1 MRACGETTEQVRRGG
16 LKGVTAVWRSI
27 QDTFALTD
35 QGMKDFMRGAGFCAL
50 ANLMLMLP
58 IVVLYFTAR
67 GFIRY
72 LDDPSV
78 GLPDMA
84 LFAVAIVAA
93 LVVMFVTQMWEYRAT
108 YTAVYQESARKRIAI
123 AERLRLLPLSFFGK
137 RDLADLT
144 SVIMKDC
151 SDQERLFS
159 HTMPQIFGMGAS
171 TLVFAAM
178 MFAFDWRLAA
188 SALWPIPVALTAL
201 LLTARI
207 QKSHTAKKNAASLSF
222 ADGLQEYLEC
232 HREIRSLNKVGVFQG
247 ELDCRIDRFEREKID
262 AELAM
267 GVAVCSAQGFLRLGI
282 ASVIVVGTMLLVT
295 GQVDF
300 LVFFVYLLAVT
311 RVYDPINVV
320 LQAVAELMDMSLSL
334 ERMRAIENEPVQTGS
349 TSFEPQGYDVVFE
362 DVGFAYADGE
372 DVLGSVSFKAREGQ
386 VTALVG
392 ASGSGKSTAVKLAS
406 RFWDVSS
413 GTVFVGGVDVSTVD
427 PETLLSA
434 FSEVFQDVVLFD
446 DTVRENIR
454 LGRKDATN
462 EEVLAAARAARC
474 DEFVERLPNGYDTMI
489 GENGSR
495 LSGGERQRISIAR
508 ALLKDA
514 PIVLLDEAT
523 ASLDVENETYVQA
536 ALSELLQGK
545 TVLVIAHRMR
555 TVDNADKIVVLEG
568 GCVVEQGS
576 PAELREKPDG
586 RYRRMLELQRES
598 EVWAL

>member
-1 MRACGETTEQVRRGG
+1 MA
-16 LKGVTAVWRSI
+16 AVWRRI
-27 QDTFALTD
+27 QDAFALTD

-58 IVVLYFTAR
+58 IVVLYFVASD
-67 GFIRY
+67 FVRY
-72 LDDPSV
+72 LGEPAV
-78 GLPDMA
+78 GLPGMA
-84 LFAVAIVAA
+84 PYVVGIVAA
-93 LVVMFVTQMWEYRAT
+93 LAVMFVTQMWEYRAT
-108 YTAVYQESARKRIAI
+108 YTVVYKESARKRIAI

-188 SALWPIPVALTAL
+188 SALWPIPVALVAL
-201 LLTARI
+201 LLTARV

-222 ADGLQEYLEC
+222 VDGLQEYLEC
-232 HREIRSLNKVGVFQG
+232 HREIRSLNKVGAFQSDLG
-247 ELDCRIDRFEREKID
+247 RRIDRFEREKIG

-282 ASVIVVGTMLLVT
+282 ASVIVVGTMLLVA
-295 GQVDF
+295 GRVDF

-311 RVYDPINVV
+311 RVYDPINVI
-320 LQAVAELMDMSLSL
+320 LQAIAELMDMSLSL
-334 ERMRAIENEPVQTGS
+334 GRMRAIENEPIQTGH
-349 TSFEPQGYDVVFE
+349 TSFEPQGYDVAFD

-372 DVLGSVSFKAREGQ
+372 DVLDGVSFTAREGQ

-392 ASGSGKSTAVKLAS
+392 ASGSGKSIAVKLAS

-413 GTVFVGGVDVSTVD
+413 GAVFVGGADVSTVD
-427 PETLLSA
+427 PETLLSS

-454 LGRKDATN
+454 LGKKNATD
-462 EEVLAAARAARC
+462 EEVLAAAKMARC
-474 DEFVERLPNGYDTMI
+474 DEFVERLPNGYDTLI
-489 GENGSR
+489 GENGGR

-508 ALLKDA
+508 ALLKNA

-523 ASLDVENETYVQA
+523 ASLDVENETQVQA

-568 GCVVEQGS
+568 GRVVEQGS
-576 PAELREKPDG
+576 PAELREKPEG

-598 EVWAL
+598 AAWVL

>member
-1 MRACGETTEQVRRGG
+1 
-16 LKGVTAVWRSI
+16 
-27 QDTFALTD
+27 
-35 QGMKDFMRGAGFCAL
+35 MKDFMRGAGFCAL

-58 IVVLYFTAR
+58 LVVLYFVASE
-67 GFIRY
+67 FVRY
-72 LDDPSV
+72 LGDPAV
-78 GLPDMA
+78 GLPGMA
-84 LFAVAIVAA
+84 LYAVGIVAA
-93 LVVMFVTQMWEYRAT
+93 LAVMFVTQMWEYRAT
-108 YTAVYQESARKRIAI
+108 YTVVYQESARKRIAI

-188 SALWPIPVALTAL
+188 SALWPIPVALVAL
-201 LLTARI
+201 LLTARV

-222 ADGLQEYLEC
+222 VDGLQEYLEC
-232 HREIRSLNKVGVFQG
+232 HREIRSLNKVGAFQSDLG
-247 ELDCRIDRFEREKID
+247 RRIDRFEREKID

-295 GQVDF
+295 GRVDF

-311 RVYDPINVV
+311 RVYDPINVI

-334 ERMRAIENEPVQTGS
+334 GRMRAIENEPIQTGH
-349 TSFEPQGYDVVFE
+349 TSFEPQGYDVVFD

-372 DVLGSVSFKAREGQ
+372 DVLDGVSFTAREGQ

-413 GTVFVGGVDVSTVD
+413 GAVFVGGVDVSTVD
-427 PETLLSA
+427 PETLLSS

-454 LGRKDATN
+454 LGKKNATD
-462 EEVLAAARAARC
+462 EEVLAAAKVARC
-474 DEFVERLPNGYDTMI
+474 DEFVERLPNGYDTLI
-489 GENGSR
+489 GENGGR

-508 ALLKDA
+508 ALLKNA

-523 ASLDVENETYVQA
+523 ASLDVENETQVQA

-568 GCVVEQGS
+568 GRVVEQGS
-576 PAELREKPDG
+576 PAELREKPEG

-598 EVWAL
+598 AAWAL

>member
-1 MRACGETTEQVRRGG
+1 M
-16 LKGVTAVWRSI
+16 TAVWRRI
-27 QDTFALTD
+27 QDAFALTD

-58 IVVLYFTAR
+58 IVVLYFAASD
-67 GFIRY
+67 FIRY
-72 LDDPSV
+72 LDDPAV

-84 LFAVAIVAA
+84 LYAVGIVVA
-93 LVVMFVTQMWEYRAT
+93 LVVMFVTQMWEYCAT
-108 YTAVYQESARKRIAI
+108 YTVVYQESARKRIAI

-188 SALWPIPVALTAL
+188 SALWPIPVALAAL
-201 LLTARI
+201 LLTTRI

-413 GTVFVGGVDVSTVD
+413 GAIFVGGVDVSTAD

-454 LGRKDATN
+454 LGKKDATN

-523 ASLDVENETYVQA
+523 ASLDVENETHVQA

-576 PAELREKPDG
+576 PAELRGKPDG

-598 EVWAL
+598 EAWVL

>member
-1 MRACGETTEQVRRGG
+1 MTTVRRR
-16 LKGVTAVWRSI
+16 L
-27 QDTFALTD
+27 QDIFALTD

-58 IVVLYFTAR
+58 IVVLYFVASD
-67 GFIRY
+67 FVRY
-72 LDDPSV
+72 LGDPAV
-78 GLPDMA
+78 GLPGMA
-84 LFAVAIVAA
+84 LYAVGIVAA
-93 LVVMFVTQMWEYRAT
+93 LAVMFVTQMWEYRAT
-108 YTAVYQESARKRIAI
+108 YTVVYKESARKRIAI

-171 TLVFAAM
+171 TLVFAVM

-188 SALWPIPVALTAL
+188 SALWPIPVALVAL
-201 LLTARI
+201 LLTARV

-222 ADGLQEYLEC
+222 VDGLQEYLEC
-232 HREIRSLNKVGVFQG
+232 HREIRSLNKAGAFQSDLG
-247 ELDCRIDRFEREKID
+247 RRIDRFEREKIG

-282 ASVIVVGTMLLVT
+282 ASVIVVGTMLLVA
-295 GQVDF
+295 GRVDF

-311 RVYDPINVV
+311 RVYDPINVI
-320 LQAVAELMDMSLSL
+320 LQAIAELMDLSLSL
-334 ERMRAIENEPVQTGS
+334 GRMRAIENEPIQTGH
-349 TSFEPQGYDVVFE
+349 TSFEPQGYDVAFD

-372 DVLGSVSFKAREGQ
+372 DVLDGVSFTAREGQ

-413 GTVFVGGVDVSTVD
+413 GAVFVGGVDVSTVD
-427 PETLLSA
+427 PETLLSS

-454 LGRKDATN
+454 LGKKNATD
-462 EEVLAAARAARC
+462 EEVLAAAKAARC
-474 DEFVERLPNGYDTMI
+474 DEFVERLPNGYDTLI
-489 GENGSR
+489 GENGGR

-508 ALLKDA
+508 ALLKNA

-523 ASLDVENETYVQA
+523 ASLDVENETQVQA

-568 GCVVEQGS
+568 GRVVEQGS
-576 PAELREKPDG
+576 PAELREKPEG

-598 EVWAL
+598 AAWAL

>member
-1 MRACGETTEQVRRGG
+1 MA
-16 LKGVTAVWRSI
+16 AVWRRI
-27 QDTFALTD
+27 QDAFALTD

-58 IVVLYFTAR
+58 IVVLYFVASD
-67 GFIRY
+67 FVRY
-72 LDDPSV
+72 LSEPAV
-78 GLPDMA
+78 GLPGM
-84 LFAVAIVAA
+84 VPYVVGIVAA

-108 YTAVYQESARKRIAI
+108 YTVVYKESARKRIAI

-188 SALWPIPVALTAL
+188 SALWPIPVALVAL
-201 LLTARI
+201 LLTARV

-222 ADGLQEYLEC
+222 VDGLQEYLEC
-232 HREIRSLNKVGVFQG
+232 HREIRSLNKVGAFQSDLG
-247 ELDCRIDRFEREKID
+247 RRIDRFEREKIG

-282 ASVIVVGTMLLVT
+282 ASVIVVGTMLLVA
-295 GQVDF
+295 GRVDF

-311 RVYDPINVV
+311 RVYDPINVI
-320 LQAVAELMDMSLSL
+320 LQAIAELMDMSLSL
-334 ERMRAIENEPVQTGS
+334 GRMRAIENEPIQTGH
-349 TSFEPQGYDVVFE
+349 TSFEPQGYDVAFD

-372 DVLGSVSFKAREGQ
+372 DVLDGVSFTAREGQ

-413 GTVFVGGVDVSTVD
+413 GAVFVGGVDVSTVD
-427 PETLLSA
+427 PETLLSS

-446 DTVRENIR
+446 DTVRGNIR
-454 LGRKDATN
+454 LGKKNATD
-462 EEVLAAARAARC
+462 EEVLAAAKAARC
-474 DEFVERLPNGYDTMI
+474 DEFVERLPNGYDTLI
-489 GENGSR
+489 GENGGR

-508 ALLKDA
+508 ALLKNA

-523 ASLDVENETYVQA
+523 ASLDVENETQVQA

-568 GCVVEQGS
+568 GRVVEQGS
-576 PAELREKPDG
+576 PAELREKPEG

-598 EVWAL
+598 AAWAL

>member
-1 MRACGETTEQVRRGG
+1 M
-16 LKGVTAVWRSI
+16 TAVWRRI
-27 QDTFALTD
+27 QDAFALTD
-35 QGMKDFMRGAGFCAL
+35 QGMKDFIRGAGFCAL

-58 IVVLYFTAR
+58 IVVLYFVASD
-67 GFIRY
+67 FVRY
-72 LDDPSV
+72 LDNPSV
-78 GLPDMA
+78 GLPGMA
-84 LFAVAIVAA
+84 LYAAGIVAA
-93 LVVMFVTQMWEYRAT
+93 LAVMFVTQMWEYRGT
-108 YTAVYQESARKRIAI
+108 YTVVYQERARKRISI
-123 AERLRLLPLSFFGK
+123 AERVRLLPLSFFGK

-171 TLVFAAM
+171 TLVFAVM

-188 SALWPIPVALTAL
+188 SALWPIPVALVAL
-201 LLTARI
+201 LLTAHI

-222 ADGLQEYLEC
+222 ADALQEYLEC
-232 HREIRSLNKVGVFQG
+232 HREIRSLNKVGAFQD
-247 ELDCRIDRFEREKID
+247 ELDCRIDRFEREKIG

-282 ASVIVVGTMLLVT
+282 ASVIVVGTVLLVA

-311 RVYDPINVV
+311 RVYDPINVI
-320 LQAVAELMDMSLSL
+320 LQAIAELMDMSLSL
-334 ERMRAIENEPVQTGS
+334 ERMRAIENEPIQTGS

-413 GTVFVGGVDVSTVD
+413 GAIFVGGVDVSTAD

-454 LGRKDATN
+454 LGKKDATN

-598 EVWAL
+598 EAWVL

>member
-1 MRACGETTEQVRRGG
+1 
-16 LKGVTAVWRSI
+16 
-27 QDTFALTD
+27 
-35 QGMKDFMRGAGFCAL
+35 MKDFMRGAGFCAL

-58 IVVLYFTAR
+58 IVVLYFVASD
-67 GFIRY
+67 FVRY
-72 LDDPSV
+72 LGEPAV
-78 GLPDMA
+78 GLPGMA
-84 LFAVAIVAA
+84 PYVVGIVAA
-93 LVVMFVTQMWEYRAT
+93 LAVMFVTQMWEYRAT
-108 YTAVYQESARKRIAI
+108 YTVVYKESARKRIAI

-159 HTMPQIFGMGAS
+159 HTMPQLFGMGAS
-171 TLVFAAM
+171 TLVFAVM

-188 SALWPIPVALTAL
+188 SALWPIPVALAAL
-201 LLTARI
+201 LLTARV

-222 ADGLQEYLEC
+222 VDGLQEYLEC
-232 HREIRSLNKVGVFQG
+232 HREIRSLNKVSAFQG
-247 ELDCRIDRFEREKID
+247 ELDHCIDRFEREKIG

-282 ASVIVVGTMLLVT
+282 ASVIVVGTMLLVA
-295 GQVDF
+295 GRVDF

-311 RVYDPINVV
+311 RVYDPINVI
-320 LQAVAELMDMSLSL
+320 LQAIAELMDMSLSL
-334 ERMRAIENEPVQTGS
+334 GRMRAIENEPIQTGH
-349 TSFEPQGYDVVFE
+349 TSFEPQGYDVAFD

-372 DVLGSVSFKAREGQ
+372 DVLDGVSFKAREGQ

-413 GTVFVGGVDVSTVD
+413 GAVFVGGVDVSTVD
-427 PETLLSA
+427 PETLLSS

-454 LGRKDATN
+454 LGKKNATD
-462 EEVLAAARAARC
+462 EEVLAAAKAARC
-474 DEFVERLPNGYDTMI
+474 DEFVERLPNGYDTLI
-489 GENGSR
+489 GENGGR

-508 ALLKDA
+508 ALLKNA

-523 ASLDVENETYVQA
+523 ASLDVENETQVQA

-568 GCVVEQGS
+568 GRVVEQGS
-576 PAELREKPDG
+576 PAELREKPEG

-598 EVWAL
+598 AAWAL

>member
-1 MRACGETTEQVRRGG
+1 MA
-16 LKGVTAVWRSI
+16 AVWRRI
-27 QDTFALTD
+27 QDAFALTD

-58 IVVLYFTAR
+58 IVVLYFVASD
-67 GFIRY
+67 FVRY
-72 LDDPSV
+72 LGEPAI
-78 GLPDMA
+78 GLPGMA
-84 LFAVAIVAA
+84 PYVVGIVAA
-93 LVVMFVTQMWEYRAT
+93 LAVMFVTQMREYRAT
-108 YTAVYQESARKRIAI
+108 YTVVYKESARKRIAI

-188 SALWPIPVALTAL
+188 SALWPIPVALVAL
-201 LLTARI
+201 LLTARV

-222 ADGLQEYLEC
+222 VDGLQEYLEC
-232 HREIRSLNKVGVFQG
+232 HREIRSLNKVGAFQSDLG
-247 ELDCRIDRFEREKID
+247 RRIDRFEREKIG

-282 ASVIVVGTMLLVT
+282 ASVIVVGTMLLVA
-295 GQVDF
+295 GRVDF

-311 RVYDPINVV
+311 RVYDPINVI
-320 LQAVAELMDMSLSL
+320 LQAIAELMDMSLSL
-334 ERMRAIENEPVQTGS
+334 GRMRAIENEPIQTGS
-349 TSFEPQGYDVVFE
+349 TSFEPQGYDVAFD

-372 DVLGSVSFKAREGQ
+372 DVLDGVSFTAWEGQ

-413 GTVFVGGVDVSTVD
+413 GAVFVGGVDVSTVD

-446 DTVRENIR
+446 GTVRENIR
-454 LGRKDATN
+454 LGKKDATN

-523 ASLDVENETYVQA
+523 ASLDVENETHVQA

-568 GCVVEQGS
+568 GRVVEQGS
-576 PAELREKPDG
+576 PAELREKPEG

-598 EVWAL
+598 AAWAL

>member
-1 MRACGETTEQVRRGG
+1 MA
-16 LKGVTAVWRSI
+16 AVWRRI
-27 QDTFALTD
+27 QDAFALTD

-58 IVVLYFTAR
+58 IVVLYFVASD
-67 GFIRY
+67 FVRY
-72 LDDPSV
+72 LGEPAV
-78 GLPDMA
+78 GLPGMA
-84 LFAVAIVAA
+84 PYVVGIVAA
-93 LVVMFVTQMWEYRAT
+93 LAVMFVTQMWEYRAT
-108 YTAVYQESARKRIAI
+108 YTVVYKESARKRIAI

-188 SALWPIPVALTAL
+188 SALWPIPVALVAL
-201 LLTARI
+201 LLTARV

-222 ADGLQEYLEC
+222 VDGLQEYLEC
-232 HREIRSLNKVGVFQG
+232 HREIRSLNKVGAFQSDLG
-247 ELDCRIDRFEREKID
+247 RRIDRFEREKIG

-295 GQVDF
+295 GRVDF

-311 RVYDPINVV
+311 RVYDPINVI

-334 ERMRAIENEPVQTGS
+334 KRMRAIENEPIQTGS
-349 TSFEPQGYDVVFE
+349 TSFEPQGYDVAFD

-372 DVLGSVSFKAREGQ
+372 DVLDGVSFTAREGQ

-413 GTVFVGGVDVSTVD
+413 GAVFVGGVDVSTVD
-427 PETLLSA
+427 PETLLSS

-454 LGRKDATN
+454 LGKKNATD

-508 ALLKDA
+508 ALLKNA

-523 ASLDVENETYVQA
+523 ASLDVENETQVQA

-568 GCVVEQGS
+568 GRVVEQGS
-576 PAELREKPDG
+576 PAELREKPEG

-598 EVWAL
+598 AAWAL

>member
-1 MRACGETTEQVRRGG
+1 
-16 LKGVTAVWRSI
+16 
-27 QDTFALTD
+27 
-35 QGMKDFMRGAGFCAL
+35 MKDFMRGAGFCAL

-58 IVVLYFTAR
+58 IVVLYFVASD
-67 GFIRY
+67 FVRY
-72 LDDPSV
+72 LGDPAV
-78 GLPDMA
+78 GLPGMA
-84 LFAVAIVAA
+84 LYAVGIVAA
-93 LVVMFVTQMWEYRAT
+93 LAVMFVTQMWEYRAT
-108 YTAVYQESARKRIAI
+108 YTVVYQESARKRIAI

-159 HTMPQIFGMGAS
+159 HTMPQLFGMGAS
-171 TLVFAAM
+171 TLVFAVM

-188 SALWPIPVALTAL
+188 SALWPIPVALVAL
-201 LLTARI
+201 LLTARV

-222 ADGLQEYLEC
+222 VDGLQEYLEC
-232 HREIRSLNKVGVFQG
+232 HREIRSLNKVSAFQG
-247 ELDCRIDRFEREKID
+247 ELDHCIDRFEREKIG

-282 ASVIVVGTMLLVT
+282 ASVIVVGTMLLVA
-295 GQVDF
+295 GRVDF

-311 RVYDPINVV
+311 RVYDPINVI
-320 LQAVAELMDMSLSL
+320 LQAIAELMDMSLSL
-334 ERMRAIENEPVQTGS
+334 GRMRAIENEPIQTGS
-349 TSFEPQGYDVVFE
+349 TSFEPQGYDVAFD

-372 DVLGSVSFKAREGQ
+372 DVLDGVSFKAREGQ

-392 ASGSGKSTAVKLAS
+392 ASGSGKSTAVKLVS

-413 GTVFVGGVDVSTVD
+413 GAVFVGGVDVSTVD
-427 PETLLSA
+427 PETLLSS

-454 LGRKDATN
+454 LGKKNATD
-462 EEVLAAARAARC
+462 EEVLAAAKAARC
-474 DEFVERLPNGYDTMI
+474 DEFVERLPNGYDTLI
-489 GENGSR
+489 GENGGR

-508 ALLKDA
+508 ALLKNA

-523 ASLDVENETYVQA
+523 ASLDVENETQVQA

-568 GCVVEQGS
+568 GRVVEQGS
-576 PAELREKPDG
+576 PAELREKPEG

-598 EVWAL
+598 AAWAL

>member
-1 MRACGETTEQVRRGG
+1 
-16 LKGVTAVWRSI
+16 
-27 QDTFALTD
+27 
-35 QGMKDFMRGAGFCAL
+35 MKDFMRGAGFCAL

-58 IVVLYFTAR
+58 IVVLYFVASD
-67 GFIRY
+67 FVRY
-72 LDDPSV
+72 LGDPAVCLPSMAPYVV
-78 GLPDMA
+78 G
-84 LFAVAIVAA
+84 IVAA
-93 LVVMFVTQMWEYRAT
+93 LAVMFVTQMWEYRAT
-108 YTAVYQESARKRIAI
+108 YTVVYKESARKRIAI

-188 SALWPIPVALTAL
+188 SALWPIPVALVAL
-201 LLTARI
+201 LLTVRV

-222 ADGLQEYLEC
+222 VDGLQEYLEC
-232 HREIRSLNKVGVFQG
+232 HREIRSLNKVGAFQSDLG
-247 ELDCRIDRFEREKID
+247 RRIDRFEREKIG

-282 ASVIVVGTMLLVT
+282 ASVIVVGTMLLVA
-295 GQVDF
+295 GRVDF

-311 RVYDPINVV
+311 RVYDPINVI
-320 LQAVAELMDMSLSL
+320 LQAIAELMDMSLSL
-334 ERMRAIENEPVQTGS
+334 GRMRAIENEPIQTGS
-349 TSFEPQGYDVVFE
+349 TSFEPQGYDVAFD

-372 DVLGSVSFKAREGQ
+372 DVLDGVSFTAWEGQ

-413 GTVFVGGVDVSTVD
+413 GAVFVGGVDVSTVD
-427 PETLLSA
+427 PETLLSS

-454 LGRKDATN
+454 LGKKNATD

-523 ASLDVENETYVQA
+523 ASLDVENETQVQA

-568 GCVVEQGS
+568 GRVVEQGS
-576 PAELREKPDG
+576 PAELREKPEG

-598 EVWAL
+598 AAWAL

>member
-1 MRACGETTEQVRRGG
+1 MA
-16 LKGVTAVWRSI
+16 AVWRRI
-27 QDTFALTD
+27 QDAFALTD

-58 IVVLYFTAR
+58 IVVLYFVASD
-67 GFIRY
+67 FVRY
-72 LDDPSV
+72 LGEPAV
-78 GLPDMA
+78 GLPGMA
-84 LFAVAIVAA
+84 PYVVGIVAA
-93 LVVMFVTQMWEYRAT
+93 LAVMFVTQMWEYRAT
-108 YTAVYQESARKRIAI
+108 YTVVYKESARKRIAI

-188 SALWPIPVALTAL
+188 SALWPIPVALVAL
-201 LLTARI
+201 LLTARV

-222 ADGLQEYLEC
+222 VDGLQEYLEC
-232 HREIRSLNKVGVFQG
+232 HREIRSLNKVGAFQSDLG
-247 ELDCRIDRFEREKID
+247 RRIDRFEREKIG

-282 ASVIVVGTMLLVT
+282 ASVIVVGTMLLVA
-295 GQVDF
+295 GRVDF

-311 RVYDPINVV
+311 RVYDPINVI
-320 LQAVAELMDMSLSL
+320 LQAIAELMDMSLSL
-334 ERMRAIENEPVQTGS
+334 GRMRAIENEPIQTGS
-349 TSFEPQGYDVVFE
+349 TSFEPQGYDVAFD

-372 DVLGSVSFKAREGQ
+372 DVLDGVSFTAREGQ

-413 GTVFVGGVDVSTVD
+413 GAVFVGGVDVSTVD
-427 PETLLSA
+427 PETLLSL

-454 LGRKDATN
+454 LGKKSATD
-462 EEVLAAARAARC
+462 EEVLAAAKVARC
-474 DEFVERLPNGYDTMI
+474 DEFVERLPNGYDTLI
-489 GENGSR
+489 GENGGR

-508 ALLKDA
+508 ALLKNA

-523 ASLDVENETYVQA
+523 ASLDVENETQVQA

-568 GCVVEQGS
+568 GRVVEQGS
-576 PAELREKPDG
+576 PAELREKPEG

-598 EVWAL
+598 AAWAL

>member
-1 MRACGETTEQVRRGG
+1 
-16 LKGVTAVWRSI
+16 
-27 QDTFALTD
+27 
-35 QGMKDFMRGAGFCAL
+35 MKDFMRGAGFCAL

-58 IVVLYFTAR
+58 IVVLYFVASD
-67 GFIRY
+67 FVRY
-72 LDDPSV
+72 LGEPAV
-78 GLPDMA
+78 GLPGMA
-84 LFAVAIVAA
+84 LYAVGIVAA
-93 LVVMFVTQMWEYRAT
+93 LAVMFVTQMWEYRAT
-108 YTAVYQESARKRIAI
+108 YTVVYQESARKRIAI

-188 SALWPIPVALTAL
+188 SALWPIPVALVAL
-201 LLTARI
+201 LLTARV

-222 ADGLQEYLEC
+222 VDGLQEYLEC
-232 HREIRSLNKVGVFQG
+232 HREIRSLNKVGAFQSDLG
-247 ELDCRIDRFEREKID
+247 RRIDRFEREKIG

-282 ASVIVVGTMLLVT
+282 ASVIVVGTMLLVA
-295 GQVDF
+295 GRVDF

-311 RVYDPINVV
+311 RVYDPINVI
-320 LQAVAELMDMSLSL
+320 LQAIAELMDMSLSL
-334 ERMRAIENEPVQTGS
+334 GRMRAIENEPIQTGH
-349 TSFEPQGYDVVFE
+349 TSFEPQGYDVAFD

-372 DVLGSVSFKAREGQ
+372 DVLDGVSFTAREGQ

-413 GTVFVGGVDVSTVD
+413 GAVFVGGVDVSTVD
-427 PETLLSA
+427 PETLLSS

-454 LGRKDATN
+454 LGKKNATD

-508 ALLKDA
+508 ALLKNA

-523 ASLDVENETYVQA
+523 ASLDVENETQVQA

-568 GCVVEQGS
+568 GRVVEQGS

-598 EVWAL
+598 DAWAL

>member
-1 MRACGETTEQVRRGG
+1 
-16 LKGVTAVWRSI
+16 
-27 QDTFALTD
+27 
-35 QGMKDFMRGAGFCAL
+35 MKDFMRGAGFCAL

-58 IVVLYFTAR
+58 IVVLYFVASD
-67 GFIRY
+67 FVRY
-72 LDDPSV
+72 LGEPAV
-78 GLPDMA
+78 GLPGMA
-84 LFAVAIVAA
+84 PYVVGIVAA
-93 LVVMFVTQMWEYRAT
+93 LAVMFVTQMWEYRAT
-108 YTAVYQESARKRIAI
+108 YTVVYKESARKRIAI

-188 SALWPIPVALTAL
+188 SALWPIPVALAAL
-201 LLTARI
+201 LLTARV

-222 ADGLQEYLEC
+222 VDGLQEYLEC
-232 HREIRSLNKVGVFQG
+232 HREIRSLNKVGAFQSDLG
-247 ELDCRIDRFEREKID
+247 RRIDRFEREKIG

-282 ASVIVVGTMLLVT
+282 ASVIVVGTMLLVA
-295 GQVDF
+295 GRVDF

-311 RVYDPINVV
+311 RVYDPINVI
-320 LQAVAELMDMSLSL
+320 LQAIAELMDMSLSL
-334 ERMRAIENEPVQTGS
+334 GRMRAIENEPIQTGH
-349 TSFEPQGYDVVFE
+349 TSFEPQGYDVAFD

-372 DVLGSVSFKAREGQ
+372 DVLDGVSFTAREGQ

-413 GTVFVGGVDVSTVD
+413 GAVFVGGVDVSTVD
-427 PETLLSA
+427 PETLLSS

-454 LGRKDATN
+454 LGKKNATD
-462 EEVLAAARAARC
+462 EEVLAAAKAARC
-474 DEFVERLPNGYDTMI
+474 DEFVERLPNGYDTLI
-489 GENGSR
+489 GENGGR

-508 ALLKDA
+508 ALLKNA

-523 ASLDVENETYVQA
+523 ASLDVENETQVQA

-568 GCVVEQGS
+568 GRVVEQGS
-576 PAELREKPDG
+576 PAELREKPEG

-598 EVWAL
+598 AAWAL

>member
-1 MRACGETTEQVRRGG
+1 MRRR
-16 LKGVTAVWRSI
+16 L
-27 QDTFALTD
+27 QDIFALTD

-58 IVVLYFTAR
+58 IVVLYFVASD
-67 GFIRY
+67 FVRY
-72 LDDPSV
+72 LGEPAI
-78 GLPDMA
+78 GLPGMA
-84 LFAVAIVAA
+84 PYVVGIVAA
-93 LVVMFVTQMWEYRAT
+93 LAVMFVTQMWEYRAT
-108 YTAVYQESARKRIAI
+108 YTVVYKESARKRIAI

-188 SALWPIPVALTAL
+188 SALWPIPVALAAL
-201 LLTARI
+201 LLTARV

-222 ADGLQEYLEC
+222 VDGLQEYLEC
-232 HREIRSLNKVGVFQG
+232 HREIRSLNKVGAFQSDLG
-247 ELDCRIDRFEREKID
+247 RCIDRFEREKIG

-295 GQVDF
+295 GRVDF

-311 RVYDPINVV
+311 RVYDPINVI

-334 ERMRAIENEPVQTGS
+334 GRMRAIENEPIQTGS
-349 TSFEPQGYDVVFE
+349 TSFEPQGYDVAFD

-372 DVLGSVSFKAREGQ
+372 DVLDGVSFTAREGQ

-413 GTVFVGGVDVSTVD
+413 GAVFVGGVDVSTVD
-427 PETLLSA
+427 PETLLSS

-454 LGRKDATN
+454 LGKKNATD
-462 EEVLAAARAARC
+462 EEVLAAAKVARC
-474 DEFVERLPNGYDTMI
+474 DEFVERLPNGYDTLI
-489 GENGSR
+489 GENGGR

-508 ALLKDA
+508 ALLKNA

-523 ASLDVENETYVQA
+523 ASLDVENETQVQA

-568 GCVVEQGS
+568 GRVVEQGS
-576 PAELREKPDG
+576 PAELREKPEG
-586 RYRRMLELQRES
+586 RYSRMLELQRES
-598 EVWAL
+598 AAWAL

>member
-1 MRACGETTEQVRRGG
+1 MV
-16 LKGVTAVWRSI
+16 AVWRRI
-27 QDTFALTD
+27 QDAFALTD

-58 IVVLYFTAR
+58 IVVLYFVASD
-67 GFIRY
+67 FIGC
-72 LDDPSV
+72 LGDPAACLPSMAPYVV
-78 GLPDMA
+78 G
-84 LFAVAIVAA
+84 IVAA
-93 LVVMFVTQMWEYRAT
+93 LAVMFVTQMWEYRAT
-108 YTAVYQESARKRIAI
+108 YTVVYEESARKRIAI

-188 SALWPIPVALTAL
+188 SALWPIPVALAAL
-201 LLTARI
+201 LLTARV

-222 ADGLQEYLEC
+222 VDGLQEYLEC
-232 HREIRSLNKVGVFQG
+232 HREIRSLNKVGAFQSDLG
-247 ELDCRIDRFEREKID
+247 RRIDRFEREKIG

-295 GQVDF
+295 GRVGF

-311 RVYDPINVV
+311 RVYDPINVI
-320 LQAVAELMDMSLSL
+320 LQAIAELMDMSLSL
-334 ERMRAIENEPVQTGS
+334 KRMRAIENEPIQTGS
-349 TSFEPQGYDVVFE
+349 TSFEPQGYDVAFD

-372 DVLGSVSFKAREGQ
+372 DVLDGVSFTAREGQ

-413 GTVFVGGVDVSTVD
+413 GAVFVGGVDVSTVD
-427 PETLLSA
+427 PETLLSS

-454 LGRKDATN
+454 LGKKNATD
-462 EEVLAAARAARC
+462 EEVLAAAKAARC
-474 DEFVERLPNGYDTMI
+474 DEFVERLPSGYDTLI
-489 GENGSR
+489 GENGGR

-508 ALLKDA
+508 ALLKNA

-523 ASLDVENETYVQA
+523 ASLDVENETQVQA

-568 GCVVEQGS
+568 GRVVEQGS
-576 PAELREKPDG
+576 PAELREKPEG

-598 EVWAL
+598 AAWAL

>member
-1 MRACGETTEQVRRGG
+1 M
-16 LKGVTAVWRSI
+16 
-27 QDTFALTD
+27 
-35 QGMKDFMRGAGFCAL
+35 
-50 ANLMLMLP
+50 
-58 IVVLYFTAR
+58 
-67 GFIRY
+67 
-72 LDDPSV
+72 
-78 GLPDMA
+78 
-84 LFAVAIVAA
+84 
-93 LVVMFVTQMWEYRAT
+93 
-108 YTAVYQESARKRIAI
+108 
-123 AERLRLLPLSFFGK
+123 
-137 RDLADLT
+137 
-144 SVIMKDC
+144 
-151 SDQERLFS
+151 
-159 HTMPQIFGMGAS
+159 
-171 TLVFAAM
+171 
-178 MFAFDWRLAA
+178 
-188 SALWPIPVALTAL
+188 
-201 LLTARI
+201 
-207 QKSHTAKKNAASLSF
+207 
-222 ADGLQEYLEC
+222 
-232 HREIRSLNKVGVFQG
+232 
-247 ELDCRIDRFEREKID
+247 
-262 AELAM
+262 
-267 GVAVCSAQGFLRLGI
+267 AVCSAQGFLRLGI

-349 TSFEPQGYDVVFE
+349 TSFEPQGHDVVFE

-372 DVLGSVSFKAREGQ
+372 DVLSSVSFKAREGQ

-413 GTVFVGGVDVSTVD
+413 GAIFVGGVDVSSVD

-454 LGRKDATN
+454 LGKKDATN

-523 ASLDVENETYVQA
+523 ASLDVENETHVQA

-555 TVDNADKIVVLEG
+555 TVDNADKIVVLDG

-598 EVWAL
+598 EAWVL

>member
-1 MRACGETTEQVRRGG
+1 M
-16 LKGVTAVWRSI
+16 
-27 QDTFALTD
+27 
-35 QGMKDFMRGAGFCAL
+35 
-50 ANLMLMLP
+50 
-58 IVVLYFTAR
+58 
-67 GFIRY
+67 
-72 LDDPSV
+72 
-78 GLPDMA
+78 
-84 LFAVAIVAA
+84 
-93 LVVMFVTQMWEYRAT
+93 
-108 YTAVYQESARKRIAI
+108 SA
-123 AERLRLLPLSFFGK
+123 
-137 RDLADLT
+137 
-144 SVIMKDC
+144 
-151 SDQERLFS
+151 
-159 HTMPQIFGMGAS
+159 
-171 TLVFAAM
+171 
-178 MFAFDWRLAA
+178 
-188 SALWPIPVALTAL
+188 
-201 LLTARI
+201 
-207 QKSHTAKKNAASLSF
+207 
-222 ADGLQEYLEC
+222 
-232 HREIRSLNKVGVFQG
+232 FQG
-247 ELDCRIDRFEREKID
+247 ELDRCIDCFEREKID

-282 ASVIVVGTMLLVT
+282 ASVIVVGTMLLVA
-295 GQVDF
+295 GQIDF

-311 RVYDPINVV
+311 RVYDPINVI
-320 LQAVAELMDMSLSL
+320 LQAIAELMDMSLSL
-334 ERMRAIENEPVQTGS
+334 ERMCAIENEPIQTGR
-349 TSFEPQGYDVVFE
+349 TSFEPQGYDVVFD
-362 DVGFAYADGE
+362 DVGFSYADGE
-372 DVLGSVSFKAREGQ
+372 DVLDSVSFKAREGQ

-413 GTVFVGGVDVSTVD
+413 GAVFVGGVDVSTVD
-427 PETLLSA
+427 PETLLSS

-454 LGRKDATN
+454 LGKKDATD
-462 EEVLAAARAARC
+462 EEVLAAAKAARC

-598 EVWAL
+598 EAWVL

>member
-1 MRACGETTEQVRRGG
+1 
-16 LKGVTAVWRSI
+16 
-27 QDTFALTD
+27 
-35 QGMKDFMRGAGFCAL
+35 MKDFMRGAGFCAL

-58 IVVLYFTAR
+58 IVVLYFVASD
-67 GFIRY
+67 FVRY
-72 LDDPSV
+72 LGEPAV
-78 GLPDMA
+78 GLPGMA
-84 LFAVAIVAA
+84 PYAAGIVAA
-93 LVVMFVTQMWEYRAT
+93 LAVMFVTQMWEYRAT
-108 YTAVYQESARKRIAI
+108 YTVVYQESARKRIAI

-188 SALWPIPVALTAL
+188 SALWPIPVALVAL
-201 LLTARI
+201 LLTARV

-222 ADGLQEYLEC
+222 VDGLQEYLEC
-232 HREIRSLNKVGVFQG
+232 HREIRSLNKVSAFQG
-247 ELDCRIDRFEREKID
+247 ELDHCIDRFERGKIG

-282 ASVIVVGTMLLVT
+282 ASVIVVGTMLLVA
-295 GQVDF
+295 GRVDF
-300 LVFFVYLLAVT
+300 LVFFVYLLTVT
-311 RVYDPINVV
+311 RVYDPINVI

-334 ERMRAIENEPVQTGS
+334 KRMRAIENEPIQTGS
-349 TSFEPQGYDVVFE
+349 TSFEPQGYDVAFD

-372 DVLGSVSFKAREGQ
+372 DVLDGVSFTAREGQ

-413 GTVFVGGVDVSTVD
+413 GVVFVGGIDVSTVD

-454 LGRKDATN
+454 LGKKDATD

-523 ASLDVENETYVQA
+523 ASLDVENETHVQA

-568 GCVVEQGS
+568 GRVVEQGS
-576 PAELREKPDG
+576 PAELREKPEG

-598 EVWAL
+598 AAWAL

>member
-1 MRACGETTEQVRRGG
+1 MA
-16 LKGVTAVWRSI
+16 AVWRRI
-27 QDTFALTD
+27 QDAFALTD

-58 IVVLYFTAR
+58 IVVLYFVASD
-67 GFIRY
+67 FVRY
-72 LDDPSV
+72 LGEPAV
-78 GLPDMA
+78 GLPGMA
-84 LFAVAIVAA
+84 PYVVGIVAA
-93 LVVMFVTQMWEYRAT
+93 LAVMFVTQMWEYRAT
-108 YTAVYQESARKRIAI
+108 YTVVYKESARKRIAI

-159 HTMPQIFGMGAS
+159 HTMPQIFGMSAS

-188 SALWPIPVALTAL
+188 SALWPIPVALVAL
-201 LLTARI
+201 LLTARV

-222 ADGLQEYLEC
+222 VDGLQEYLEC
-232 HREIRSLNKVGVFQG
+232 HREIRSLNKVGAFQSDLG
-247 ELDCRIDRFEREKID
+247 RRIDRFEREKIG

-295 GQVDF
+295 GRVDF

-311 RVYDPINVV
+311 RVYDPINVI

-334 ERMRAIENEPVQTGS
+334 KRMRAIENEPIQTGS
-349 TSFEPQGYDVVFE
+349 TSFEPQGYDVAFD

-372 DVLGSVSFKAREGQ
+372 DVLDGVSFTAREGQ

-413 GTVFVGGVDVSTVD
+413 GAVFVGGVDVSTVD
-427 PETLLSA
+427 PETLLSS

-454 LGRKDATN
+454 LGKKNATD
-462 EEVLAAARAARC
+462 EEVLAAAKAARC
-474 DEFVERLPNGYDTMI
+474 DEFVERLPNGYDTLI
-489 GENGSR
+489 GENGGR

-508 ALLKDA
+508 ALLKNA

-523 ASLDVENETYVQA
+523 ASLDVENETQVQA

-568 GCVVEQGS
+568 GRVVEQGS
-576 PAELREKPDG
+576 PAELREKPEG

-598 EVWAL
+598 AAWAL

>member
-1 MRACGETTEQVRRGG
+1 
-16 LKGVTAVWRSI
+16 
-27 QDTFALTD
+27 
-35 QGMKDFMRGAGFCAL
+35 MKDFMRGAGFCAL

-58 IVVLYFTAR
+58 IVVLYFVASD
-67 GFIRY
+67 FVRY
-72 LDDPSV
+72 LGEPAV
-78 GLPDMA
+78 GLPGMA
-84 LFAVAIVAA
+84 LYAVGIVAA

-108 YTAVYQESARKRIAI
+108 YTVVYQESARKRIAI

-188 SALWPIPVALTAL
+188 SALWPIPVALVAL
-201 LLTARI
+201 LLTARV
-207 QKSHTAKKNAASLSF
+207 QKSHTAKKNAASLLF
-222 ADGLQEYLEC
+222 VDGLQEYLEC
-232 HREIRSLNKVGVFQG
+232 HREIRSLNKVGAFQSDLG
-247 ELDCRIDRFEREKID
+247 RRIDRFEREKIG

-282 ASVIVVGTMLLVT
+282 ASVIVVGTMLLVA
-295 GQVDF
+295 GRVDF

-311 RVYDPINVV
+311 RVYDPINVI

-334 ERMRAIENEPVQTGS
+334 KRMRAIENEPIQTGS
-349 TSFEPQGYDVVFE
+349 TSFEPQGYDVAFD

-372 DVLGSVSFKAREGQ
+372 DVLDGVSFTAREGQ

-413 GTVFVGGVDVSTVD
+413 GAVFVGGVDVSTVD
-427 PETLLSA
+427 PETLLSS

-454 LGRKDATN
+454 LGKKNATD

-523 ASLDVENETYVQA
+523 ASLDVENETQVQA

-568 GCVVEQGS
+568 GSVVEQGS
-576 PAELREKPDG
+576 PAELREKPEG

-598 EVWAL
+598 AAWAL

>member
-1 MRACGETTEQVRRGG
+1 MWRR
-16 LKGVTAVWRSI
+16 I
-27 QDTFALTD
+27 QDAFALTD

-58 IVVLYFTAR
+58 IVVLYFTASD
-67 GFIRY
+67 FVRY
-72 LDDPSV
+72 LGDPSV
-78 GLPDMA
+78 GLPSMA
-84 LFAVAIVAA
+84 LYAVGIVAA
-93 LVVMFVTQMWEYRAT
+93 LAVMFVTQMWEYRGT
-108 YTAVYQESARKRIAI
+108 YTVVYQESARKRIAI

-137 RDLADLT
+137 RDLSDLT

-171 TLVFAAM
+171 TLVFAVM

-188 SALWPIPVALTAL
+188 SALWPIPVALVAL
-201 LLTARI
+201 LLTARV

-222 ADGLQEYLEC
+222 VDGLQEYLEC
-232 HREIRSLNKVGVFQG
+232 HREIRSLNKVSAFQG
-247 ELDCRIDRFEREKID
+247 ELDRCIDCFEREKID

-282 ASVIVVGTMLLVT
+282 ASVIVVGTMLLVA
-295 GQVDF
+295 GQIDF

-311 RVYDPINVV
+311 RVYDPINVI
-320 LQAVAELMDMSLSL
+320 LQAIAELMDMSLSL
-334 ERMRAIENEPVQTGS
+334 ERMRAIENEAIQTGR
-349 TSFEPQGYDVVFE
+349 TSFEPQGYDVVFD
-362 DVGFAYADGE
+362 DVGFSYADGE
-372 DVLGSVSFKAREGQ
+372 DVLDSVSFKAREGQ

-413 GTVFVGGVDVSTVD
+413 GAVFVGGVDVSTVD
-427 PETLLSA
+427 PETLLSL

-454 LGRKDATN
+454 LGKKDATD
-462 EEVLAAARAARC
+462 EEVLAAAKAARC

-523 ASLDVENETYVQA
+523 ASLDVENETQVQA
-536 ALSELLQGK
+536 ALSELLQDK

-555 TVDNADKIVVLEG
+555 TVDNADKIVVLEDG
-568 GCVVEQGS
+568 RVAEQGS
-576 PAELREKPDG
+576 PAELREKPEG
-586 RYRRMLELQRES
+586 EYRRMLELQRES
-598 EVWAL
+598 GAWTL

>member
-1 MRACGETTEQVRRGG
+1 
-16 LKGVTAVWRSI
+16 
-27 QDTFALTD
+27 
-35 QGMKDFMRGAGFCAL
+35 MKDFMRGAGFCAL

-58 IVVLYFTAR
+58 IVVLYFVASD
-67 GFIRY
+67 FIGC
-72 LDDPSV
+72 LGDPAACLPSMAPYVV
-78 GLPDMA
+78 G
-84 LFAVAIVAA
+84 IVAA
-93 LVVMFVTQMWEYRAT
+93 LAVMFVTQMREYRAT
-108 YTAVYQESARKRIAI
+108 YTVVYKESARKRIAI
-123 AERLRLLPLSFFGK
+123 AERLRLLPLSFFGR

-188 SALWPIPVALTAL
+188 SALWPIPVALAAL
-201 LLTARI
+201 LLTARV

-222 ADGLQEYLEC
+222 VDGLQEYLEC
-232 HREIRSLNKVGVFQG
+232 HREIRSLNKVGAFQSDLG
-247 ELDCRIDRFEREKID
+247 RRIDRFEREKID

-295 GQVDF
+295 GRVDF

-311 RVYDPINVV
+311 RVYDPINVI

-334 ERMRAIENEPVQTGS
+334 GRIRAIENEPIQTGS
-349 TSFEPQGYDVVFE
+349 TSFEPQGYDVAFD

-372 DVLGSVSFKAREGQ
+372 DVLDGVSFTAREGQ

-413 GTVFVGGVDVSTVD
+413 GAVFVGGVDVSTVD
-427 PETLLSA
+427 PETLLSS

-454 LGRKDATN
+454 LGKKNATD
-462 EEVLAAARAARC
+462 EEVLAAAKAARC
-474 DEFVERLPNGYDTMI
+474 DEFVERLPNGYDTLI
-489 GENGSR
+489 GENGGR

-508 ALLKDA
+508 ALLKNA

-523 ASLDVENETYVQA
+523 ASLDVENETQVQA

-568 GCVVEQGS
+568 GRVVEQGS
-576 PAELREKPDG
+576 PAELREKPEG

-598 EVWAL
+598 AAWAL

>member
-1 MRACGETTEQVRRGG
+1 
-16 LKGVTAVWRSI
+16 
-27 QDTFALTD
+27 
-35 QGMKDFMRGAGFCAL
+35 MKDFMRGAGFCAL

-58 IVVLYFTAR
+58 IVVLYFVASD
-67 GFIRY
+67 FVRY
-72 LDDPSV
+72 LSEPAV
-78 GLPDMA
+78 GLPGM
-84 LFAVAIVAA
+84 VPYVVGIVAA
-93 LVVMFVTQMWEYRAT
+93 LAVMFVTQMWEYRAT
-108 YTAVYQESARKRIAI
+108 YTVVYQESARKRIAI

-144 SVIMKDC
+144 SVVMKDC

-188 SALWPIPVALTAL
+188 SALWPIPVALAAL
-201 LLTARI
+201 LLTARV

-222 ADGLQEYLEC
+222 VDGLQEYLEC
-232 HREIRSLNKVGVFQG
+232 HREIRSLNKVGAFQSDLG
-247 ELDCRIDRFEREKID
+247 RRIDRFEREKID

-295 GQVDF
+295 GRVDF

-311 RVYDPINVV
+311 RVYDPINVI

-334 ERMRAIENEPVQTGS
+334 KRMRAIENEPIQTGS
-349 TSFEPQGYDVVFE
+349 TSFEPQGYDVAFD

-372 DVLGSVSFKAREGQ
+372 DVLDGVSFTAREGQ

-413 GTVFVGGVDVSTVD
+413 GAVFVGGVDVSTVD
-427 PETLLSA
+427 PETLLSS

-454 LGRKDATN
+454 LGKKSATD
-462 EEVLAAARAARC
+462 EEVLAAAKAAHC
-474 DEFVERLPNGYDTMI
+474 DEFVERLPNGYDTLI
-489 GENGSR
+489 GENGGR

-508 ALLKDA
+508 ALLKNA

-523 ASLDVENETYVQA
+523 ASLDVENETQVQA

-568 GCVVEQGS
+568 GRVVEQGS
-576 PAELREKPDG
+576 PAELREKPEG

-598 EVWAL
+598 ATWAL

>member
-1 MRACGETTEQVRRGG
+1 
-16 LKGVTAVWRSI
+16 
-27 QDTFALTD
+27 
-35 QGMKDFMRGAGFCAL
+35 MKDFIRGAGFCAL

-58 IVVLYFTAR
+58 IVVLYFVASD
-67 GFIRY
+67 FIRY
-72 LDDPSV
+72 LDNPSV
-78 GLPDMA
+78 GLPGMA
-84 LFAVAIVAA
+84 LYAAGIVAA
-93 LVVMFVTQMWEYRAT
+93 LAVMFVTQMWEYRGT
-108 YTAVYQESARKRIAI
+108 YTVVYQESARKRISI

-171 TLVFAAM
+171 TLVFAVM

-188 SALWPIPVALTAL
+188 SALWPIPVALVVL
-201 LLTARI
+201 LLTAHI

-222 ADGLQEYLEC
+222 ADALQEYLEC
-232 HREIRSLNKVGVFQG
+232 HREIRSLNKVGAFQD
-247 ELDCRIDRFEREKID
+247 ELDCRIDRFEREKIG

-282 ASVIVVGTMLLVT
+282 ASVIVVGTVLLVA

-311 RVYDPINVV
+311 RVYDPINVI
-320 LQAVAELMDMSLSL
+320 LQAIAELMDMSLSL
-334 ERMRAIENEPVQTGS
+334 ERMRAIENEPIQTGS

-413 GTVFVGGVDVSTVD
+413 GAVFVGGVDVSTVD
-427 PETLLSA
+427 PETLLSS

-454 LGRKDATN
+454 LGKKNATD
-462 EEVLAAARAARC
+462 EEVLAAAKAARC

-523 ASLDVENETYVQA
+523 ASLDVENETQVQA

-568 GCVVEQGS
+568 GSVVEQGS
-576 PAELREKPDG
+576 PAELREKPEG

-598 EVWAL
+598 AAWAL

>member
-1 MRACGETTEQVRRGG
+1 
-16 LKGVTAVWRSI
+16 
-27 QDTFALTD
+27 
-35 QGMKDFMRGAGFCAL
+35 MKDFMRGAGFCAL

-58 IVVLYFTAR
+58 IVVLYFVASD
-67 GFIRY
+67 FIRY
-72 LDDPSV
+72 LGEPAV
-78 GLPDMA
+78 GLPGMA
-84 LFAVAIVAA
+84 LYAVGIVAA
-93 LVVMFVTQMWEYRAT
+93 LAVMFVTQMWEYRAT
-108 YTAVYQESARKRIAI
+108 YTVVYQESARKRIAI

-159 HTMPQIFGMGAS
+159 HTMPQLFGMGAS
-171 TLVFAAM
+171 TLVFAVM

-188 SALWPIPVALTAL
+188 SALWPIPVALAAL
-201 LLTARI
+201 LLTARV

-222 ADGLQEYLEC
+222 VDGLQEYLEC
-232 HREIRSLNKVGVFQG
+232 HREIRSLNKVSAFQG
-247 ELDCRIDRFEREKID
+247 ELDHCIDRFEREKIG

-282 ASVIVVGTMLLVT
+282 ASVIVVGTMLLVA
-295 GQVDF
+295 GRVDF

-311 RVYDPINVV
+311 RVYDPINVI
-320 LQAVAELMDMSLSL
+320 LQAIAELMDMSLSL
-334 ERMRAIENEPVQTGS
+334 GRMRAIEDEPIQTGH
-349 TSFEPQGYDVVFE
+349 TSFEPQGYDVAFD

-372 DVLGSVSFKAREGQ
+372 DVLDGVSFKAREGQ

-413 GTVFVGGVDVSTVD
+413 GAVFVGGIDVSTVD
-427 PETLLSA
+427 PETLLSS

-454 LGRKDATN
+454 LGKKNATD
-462 EEVLAAARAARC
+462 EEVLAAAKAARC
-474 DEFVERLPNGYDTMI
+474 DEFVERLPNGYDTLI
-489 GENGSR
+489 GENGGR

-508 ALLKDA
+508 ALLKNA

-523 ASLDVENETYVQA
+523 ASLDVENETQVQA

-568 GCVVEQGS
+568 GRVVEQGS
-576 PAELREKPDG
+576 PAELREKPEG

-598 EVWAL
+598 AAWAL

>member
-1 MRACGETTEQVRRGG
+1 
-16 LKGVTAVWRSI
+16 
-27 QDTFALTD
+27 
-35 QGMKDFMRGAGFCAL
+35 MKDFMRGAGFCAL

-58 IVVLYFTAR
+58 IVVLYFVASD
-67 GFIRY
+67 FVRY
-72 LDDPSV
+72 LGEPAV
-78 GLPDMA
+78 GLPGMA
-84 LFAVAIVAA
+84 LYAVGIVAA
-93 LVVMFVTQMWEYRAT
+93 LAVMFATQMWEYRAT
-108 YTAVYQESARKRIAI
+108 YTVVYQESARKRIAI

-159 HTMPQIFGMGAS
+159 HTMPQLFGMGAS
-171 TLVFAAM
+171 TLVFAVM

-188 SALWPIPVALTAL
+188 SALWPIPVALVAL
-201 LLTARI
+201 LLTARV

-222 ADGLQEYLEC
+222 VDGLQEYLEC
-232 HREIRSLNKVGVFQG
+232 HREIRSLNKVSAFQG
-247 ELDCRIDRFEREKID
+247 ELDHCIDRFEREKIG

-282 ASVIVVGTMLLVT
+282 ASVIVVGTMLLVA
-295 GQVDF
+295 GRVDF

-311 RVYDPINVV
+311 RVYDPINVI
-320 LQAVAELMDMSLSL
+320 LQAIAELMDMSLSL
-334 ERMRAIENEPVQTGS
+334 GRMRAIENEPIQTGH
-349 TSFEPQGYDVVFE
+349 TSFEPQGYDVAFD

-372 DVLGSVSFKAREGQ
+372 DVLDGVSFTAREGQ

-413 GTVFVGGVDVSTVD
+413 GAVFVGGVDVSTVD
-427 PETLLSA
+427 PETLLSS

-454 LGRKDATN
+454 LGKKNATD
-462 EEVLAAARAARC
+462 EEVLAAAKAAHC
-474 DEFVERLPNGYDTMI
+474 DEFVERLPNGYDTLI
-489 GENGSR
+489 GENGGR

-508 ALLKDA
+508 ALLKNA

-523 ASLDVENETYVQA
+523 ASLDVENETQVQA

-568 GCVVEQGS
+568 GRVVEQGS
-576 PAELREKPDG
+576 PAELREKPEG

-598 EVWAL
+598 AAWAL

>member
-1 MRACGETTEQVRRGG
+1 MA
-16 LKGVTAVWRSI
+16 AVWRRI
-27 QDTFALTD
+27 QDAFALTD

-58 IVVLYFTAR
+58 IVVLYFVASD
-67 GFIRY
+67 FVRY
-72 LDDPSV
+72 LDEPAI
-78 GLPDMA
+78 GLPGMA
-84 LFAVAIVAA
+84 PYVVGIVAA
-93 LVVMFVTQMWEYRAT
+93 LAVMFVTQMWEYRAT
-108 YTAVYQESARKRIAI
+108 YTVVYKESARKRIAI

-178 MFAFDWRLAA
+178 MFVFDWRLAA
-188 SALWPIPVALTAL
+188 SALWPIPVALAAL
-201 LLTARI
+201 LLTARV

-222 ADGLQEYLEC
+222 VDGLQEYLEC
-232 HREIRSLNKVGVFQG
+232 HREIRSLNKVGAFQSDLG
-247 ELDCRIDRFEREKID
+247 RRIDRFEREKIG

-282 ASVIVVGTMLLVT
+282 ASVIVVGTMLLVA
-295 GQVDF
+295 GRVDF

-311 RVYDPINVV
+311 RVYDPINVI
-320 LQAVAELMDMSLSL
+320 LQAIAELMDMSLSL
-334 ERMRAIENEPVQTGS
+334 GRMRAIENEPIQTGR
-349 TSFEPQGYDVVFE
+349 TSFEPQGYDVAFD

-372 DVLGSVSFKAREGQ
+372 DVLDGVSFKAREGQ

-413 GTVFVGGVDVSTVD
+413 GAVFVGGVDVSTVD
-427 PETLLSA
+427 PETLLSS

-454 LGRKDATN
+454 LGKKNATD
-462 EEVLAAARAARC
+462 EEVLAAAKAARC
-474 DEFVERLPNGYDTMI
+474 DEFVERLPNGYDTLI
-489 GENGSR
+489 GENGGR

-508 ALLKDA
+508 ALLKNA

-523 ASLDVENETYVQA
+523 ASLDVENETQVQA

-568 GCVVEQGS
+568 GRVVEQGS
-576 PAELREKPDG
+576 PAELREKPEG

-598 EVWAL
+598 AAWAL

>member
-1 MRACGETTEQVRRGG
+1 MA
-16 LKGVTAVWRSI
+16 AVWRRI
-27 QDTFALTD
+27 QDAFALTD

-58 IVVLYFTAR
+58 IVVLYFVASD
-67 GFIRY
+67 FVRY
-72 LDDPSV
+72 LGEPAI
-78 GLPDMA
+78 GLPGMA
-84 LFAVAIVAA
+84 PYVVGIVAA
-93 LVVMFVTQMWEYRAT
+93 LAVMFVTQMWEYRAT
-108 YTAVYQESARKRIAI
+108 YTVVYKESARKRIAI

-188 SALWPIPVALTAL
+188 SALWPIPVALVAL
-201 LLTARI
+201 LLTARV

-222 ADGLQEYLEC
+222 VDGLQEYLEC
-232 HREIRSLNKVGVFQG
+232 HREIRSLNKVGAFQSDLG
-247 ELDCRIDRFEREKID
+247 RRIDRFEREKIG

-282 ASVIVVGTMLLVT
+282 ASVIVVGTMLLVA
-295 GQVDF
+295 GRVDF

-311 RVYDPINVV
+311 RVYDPINVI
-320 LQAVAELMDMSLSL
+320 LQAIAELMDMSLSL
-334 ERMRAIENEPVQTGS
+334 GRMRAIENEPIQTGH
-349 TSFEPQGYDVVFE
+349 TSFEPQGYDVAFD

-372 DVLGSVSFKAREGQ
+372 DVLDGVSFTAREGQ

-413 GTVFVGGVDVSTVD
+413 GAVFVGGVDVSTVD
-427 PETLLSA
+427 PETLLSS

-454 LGRKDATN
+454 LGKKSATD
-462 EEVLAAARAARC
+462 EEVLAAAKVARC
-474 DEFVERLPNGYDTMI
+474 DEFVERLPNGYDTLI
-489 GENGSR
+489 GENGGR

-523 ASLDVENETYVQA
+523 ASLDVENETQVQA

-568 GCVVEQGS
+568 GSVVEQGS
-576 PAELREKPDG
+576 PAELREKPEG

-598 EVWAL
+598 AAWAL

>member
-1 MRACGETTEQVRRGG
+1 MTTVRRR
-16 LKGVTAVWRSI
+16 L
-27 QDTFALTD
+27 QDIFALTD

-58 IVVLYFTAR
+58 IVVLYFVASD
-67 GFIRY
+67 FVRY
-72 LDDPSV
+72 LGDPAACLPSMAPYVV
-78 GLPDMA
+78 G
-84 LFAVAIVAA
+84 IVAA
-93 LVVMFVTQMWEYRAT
+93 LAVMFVTQMWEYRAT
-108 YTAVYQESARKRIAI
+108 YTVVYKESARKRIAI

-188 SALWPIPVALTAL
+188 SALWPIPVALVAL
-201 LLTARI
+201 LLTARV

-222 ADGLQEYLEC
+222 VDGLQEYLEC
-232 HREIRSLNKVGVFQG
+232 HREIRSLNKVSAFQG
-247 ELDCRIDRFEREKID
+247 ELDHCIDRFEREKIG

-282 ASVIVVGTMLLVT
+282 ASVIVVGTMLLVA
-295 GQVDF
+295 GRVDF

-311 RVYDPINVV
+311 RVYDPINVI
-320 LQAVAELMDMSLSL
+320 LQAIAELMDMSLSL
-334 ERMRAIENEPVQTGS
+334 GRMRAIENEPIQTGH
-349 TSFEPQGYDVVFE
+349 TSFEPQGYDVAFD
-362 DVGFAYADGE
+362 DVCFAYADGE
-372 DVLGSVSFKAREGQ
+372 GVLDGVSFAAREGQ

-413 GTVFVGGVDVSTVD
+413 GAVFVGGVDVSTVD
-427 PETLLSA
+427 PETLLSS

-454 LGRKDATN
+454 LGKKNATD
-462 EEVLAAARAARC
+462 EEVLAAAKAARC
-474 DEFVERLPNGYDTMI
+474 DEFVERLPNGYDTLI
-489 GENGSR
+489 GENGGR

-508 ALLKDA
+508 ALLKNA

-523 ASLDVENETYVQA
+523 ASLDVENETQVQA

-568 GCVVEQGS
+568 GRVVEQGS
-576 PAELREKPDG
+576 PAELREKPEG

-598 EVWAL
+598 AAWAL

>member
-1 MRACGETTEQVRRGG
+1 M
-16 LKGVTAVWRSI
+16 TAVWRRI
-27 QDTFALTD
+27 QDAFALTD

-58 IVVLYFTAR
+58 IVVLYFVASD
-67 GFIRY
+67 FVRY
-72 LDDPSV
+72 LGEPAV
-78 GLPDMA
+78 GLPGMA
-84 LFAVAIVAA
+84 LYAVGIVAA
-93 LVVMFVTQMWEYRAT
+93 LAVMFVTQMWEYRAT
-108 YTAVYQESARKRIAI
+108 YTVVYQESARKRIAI

-188 SALWPIPVALTAL
+188 SALWPIPVALVAL
-201 LLTARI
+201 LLTARV

-222 ADGLQEYLEC
+222 VDGLQEYLEC
-232 HREIRSLNKVGVFQG
+232 HREIRSLNKVGAFQSDLG
-247 ELDCRIDRFEREKID
+247 RRIDRFEREKIG

-295 GQVDF
+295 GRVDF

-311 RVYDPINVV
+311 RVYDPINVI

-334 ERMRAIENEPVQTGS
+334 KRMRAIENEPIQTGS
-349 TSFEPQGYDVVFE
+349 TSFEPQGYDVAFD

-372 DVLGSVSFKAREGQ
+372 DVLDGVSFTAREGQ

-413 GTVFVGGVDVSTVD
+413 GAVFVGGVDVSTVD
-427 PETLLSA
+427 PETLLSS

-454 LGRKDATN
+454 LGKKNATD

-474 DEFVERLPNGYDTMI
+474 DEFVGRLPNGYDTMI

-523 ASLDVENETYVQA
+523 ASLDVENETQVQA

-568 GCVVEQGS
+568 GSVVEQGS
-576 PAELREKPDG
+576 PAELREKPEG

-598 EVWAL
+598 AAWAL

>member
-1 MRACGETTEQVRRGG
+1 MWRR
-16 LKGVTAVWRSI
+16 I
-27 QDTFALTD
+27 QDAFALTD

-58 IVVLYFTAR
+58 IVVLYFTASD
-67 GFIRY
+67 FVRY
-72 LDDPSV
+72 LGDPSV
-78 GLPDMA
+78 GLPSMA
-84 LFAVAIVAA
+84 LYAVGIVAA
-93 LVVMFVTQMWEYRAT
+93 LAVMFVTQMWEYRGT
-108 YTAVYQESARKRIAI
+108 YTVVYQESARKRIAI

-137 RDLADLT
+137 RDLSDLT

-171 TLVFAAM
+171 TLVFAVM

-188 SALWPIPVALTAL
+188 SALWPIPVALVAL
-201 LLTARI
+201 LLTARV

-222 ADGLQEYLEC
+222 VDGLQEYLEC
-232 HREIRSLNKVGVFQG
+232 HREIRSLNKVSAFQG
-247 ELDCRIDRFEREKID
+247 ELDRCIDCFEREKID

-282 ASVIVVGTMLLVT
+282 ASVIVVGTMLLVA
-295 GQVDF
+295 GQIDF

-311 RVYDPINVV
+311 RVYDPINVI
-320 LQAVAELMDMSLSL
+320 LQAIAELMDMSLSL
-334 ERMRAIENEPVQTGS
+334 ERMRAIENEAIQTGR
-349 TSFEPQGYDVVFE
+349 TSFEPQGYDVVFD
-362 DVGFAYADGE
+362 DVGFSYADGE
-372 DVLGSVSFKAREGQ
+372 DVLDSVSFKAREGQ

-413 GTVFVGGVDVSTVD
+413 GAVFVGGVDVSTVD
-427 PETLLSA
+427 PETLLSS

-454 LGRKDATN
+454 LGKKDATD
-462 EEVLAAARAARC
+462 EEVLAAAKAARC

-523 ASLDVENETYVQA
+523 ASLDVENETQVQA
-536 ALSELLQGK
+536 ALSELLQDK

-555 TVDNADKIVVLEG
+555 TVDNADKIVVLENG
-568 GCVVEQGS
+568 RVAEQGS
-576 PAELREKPDG
+576 PAELRERPEG
-586 RYRRMLELQRES
+586 EYRRMLELQRES
-598 EVWAL
+598 GAWTL

>member
-1 MRACGETTEQVRRGG
+1 
-16 LKGVTAVWRSI
+16 
-27 QDTFALTD
+27 
-35 QGMKDFMRGAGFCAL
+35 MKDFIRGAGFCAL

-58 IVVLYFTAR
+58 IVVLYFVASD
-67 GFIRY
+67 FIRY
-72 LDDPSV
+72 LDNPSV
-78 GLPDMA
+78 GLPGMA
-84 LFAVAIVAA
+84 LYAAGIVAA
-93 LVVMFVTQMWEYRAT
+93 LAVMFVTQMWEYRGT
-108 YTAVYQESARKRIAI
+108 YTVVYQESARKRISI

-171 TLVFAAM
+171 TLVFAVM

-188 SALWPIPVALTAL
+188 SALWPIPVALVAL

-247 ELDCRIDRFEREKID
+247 ELDRRIDRFEREKID

-334 ERMRAIENEPVQTGS
+334 ERMRAIENEPIQTGS

-413 GTVFVGGVDVSTVD
+413 GAIFVGGVDVSTVD

-454 LGRKDATN
+454 LGKKDATN

-598 EVWAL
+598 EAWVL

>member
-1 MRACGETTEQVRRGG
+1 MA
-16 LKGVTAVWRSI
+16 AVWRRI
-27 QDTFALTD
+27 QDAFALTD

-58 IVVLYFTAR
+58 IVVLYFVASD
-67 GFIRY
+67 FVRY
-72 LDDPSV
+72 LGEPAV
-78 GLPDMA
+78 GLPGMA
-84 LFAVAIVAA
+84 LYAVGIVAA
-93 LVVMFVTQMWEYRAT
+93 LAVMFVTQMWEYRAT
-108 YTAVYQESARKRIAI
+108 YTVVYQESARKRIAI

-171 TLVFAAM
+171 TLVFAVM

-188 SALWPIPVALTAL
+188 SALWPIPVALVAL
-201 LLTARI
+201 LLTARV

-222 ADGLQEYLEC
+222 VDGLQEYLEC
-232 HREIRSLNKVGVFQG
+232 HREIRSLNKVGAFQSDLG
-247 ELDCRIDRFEREKID
+247 RRIDRFEREKID

-282 ASVIVVGTMLLVT
+282 ASVIVVGTMLLVA
-295 GQVDF
+295 GRVDF

-311 RVYDPINVV
+311 RVYDPINVI

-334 ERMRAIENEPVQTGS
+334 KRMRAIENEPIQAGS
-349 TSFEPQGYDVVFE
+349 TSFEPQGYDVAFD

-372 DVLGSVSFKAREGQ
+372 DVLDGVSFTAREGQ

-413 GTVFVGGVDVSTVD
+413 GAVFVGGVDVSTVD
-427 PETLLSA
+427 PETLLSS

-454 LGRKDATN
+454 LGKKNATD

-474 DEFVERLPNGYDTMI
+474 DEFVERLPNGYDTLI
-489 GENGSR
+489 GENGGR

-508 ALLKDA
+508 ALLKNA

-523 ASLDVENETYVQA
+523 ASLDVENETQVQA

-568 GCVVEQGS
+568 GRVVEQGS
-576 PAELREKPDG
+576 PAELREKPEG
-586 RYRRMLELQRES
+586 RYRRMLELQSES
-598 EVWAL
+598 AAWAL

>member
-1 MRACGETTEQVRRGG
+1 
-16 LKGVTAVWRSI
+16 
-27 QDTFALTD
+27 
-35 QGMKDFMRGAGFCAL
+35 MKDFMRGAGFCAL

-58 IVVLYFTAR
+58 IVVLYFVASD
-67 GFIRY
+67 FVRY
-72 LDDPSV
+72 LGDPAV
-78 GLPDMA
+78 GLPGMA
-84 LFAVAIVAA
+84 LYAVGIVAA
-93 LVVMFVTQMWEYRAT
+93 LAVMFVTQMWEYRAT
-108 YTAVYQESARKRIAI
+108 YTVVYQESARKRIAI

-188 SALWPIPVALTAL
+188 SALWPIPVALVAL
-201 LLTARI
+201 LLTARV

-222 ADGLQEYLEC
+222 VDGLQEYLEC
-232 HREIRSLNKVGVFQG
+232 HREIRSLNKVGAFQSDLG
-247 ELDCRIDRFEREKID
+247 RRIDRFEREKIG

-295 GQVDF
+295 GRVDF

-311 RVYDPINVV
+311 RVYDPINVI

-334 ERMRAIENEPVQTGS
+334 KRMRAIENEPIQTGS
-349 TSFEPQGYDVVFE
+349 TSFEPQGYDVAFD

-372 DVLGSVSFKAREGQ
+372 DVLDGVSFTAREGQ

-413 GTVFVGGVDVSTVD
+413 GAVFVGGVDVSTVD
-427 PETLLSA
+427 PETLLSS

-454 LGRKDATN
+454 LGKKNATD
-462 EEVLAAARAARC
+462 EEVLAAAKAARC
-474 DEFVERLPNGYDTMI
+474 DEFVERLPNGYDTLI
-489 GENGSR
+489 GENGGR

-508 ALLKDA
+508 ALLKNA

-523 ASLDVENETYVQA
+523 ASLDVENETQVQA

-568 GCVVEQGS
+568 GRVVEQGS
-576 PAELREKPDG
+576 PAELREKPEG

-598 EVWAL
+598 AAWAL

>member
-1 MRACGETTEQVRRGG
+1 
-16 LKGVTAVWRSI
+16 
-27 QDTFALTD
+27 
-35 QGMKDFMRGAGFCAL
+35 MKDFMRGAGFCAL

-58 IVVLYFTAR
+58 IVVLYFVASD
-67 GFIRY
+67 FVRY
-72 LDDPSV
+72 LGEPAV
-78 GLPDMA
+78 GLPGMA
-84 LFAVAIVAA
+84 PYVVGIVAA
-93 LVVMFVTQMWEYRAT
+93 LAVMFVTQMWEYRAT
-108 YTAVYQESARKRIAI
+108 YTVVYKESARKRIAI

-188 SALWPIPVALTAL
+188 SALWPIPVALVAL
-201 LLTARI
+201 LLTARV

-222 ADGLQEYLEC
+222 VDGLQEYLEC
-232 HREIRSLNKVGVFQG
+232 QREIRSLNKVGAFQSDLG
-247 ELDCRIDRFEREKID
+247 RRIDRFEREKIG

-295 GQVDF
+295 GRVDF

-311 RVYDPINVV
+311 RVYDPINVI

-334 ERMRAIENEPVQTGS
+334 KRMRAIENEPIQTGS
-349 TSFEPQGYDVVFE
+349 TSFEPQGYDVAFD

-372 DVLGSVSFKAREGQ
+372 DVLDGVSFTAREGQ

-413 GTVFVGGVDVSTVD
+413 GAVFVGGVDVSTVD
-427 PETLLSA
+427 PETLLSS

-454 LGRKDATN
+454 LGKKNATD
-462 EEVLAAARAARC
+462 EEVLAAAKMARC
-474 DEFVERLPNGYDTMI
+474 DEFVERLPNGYDTLI
-489 GENGSR
+489 GENGGR
-495 LSGGERQRISIAR
+495 LSSGERQRISIAR
-508 ALLKDA
+508 ALLKNA

-523 ASLDVENETYVQA
+523 ASLDVENETQVQA

-568 GCVVEQGS
+568 GRVVEQGS
-576 PAELREKPDG
+576 PAELREKPEG

-598 EVWAL
+598 AAWAL

>member
-1 MRACGETTEQVRRGG
+1 
-16 LKGVTAVWRSI
+16 
-27 QDTFALTD
+27 
-35 QGMKDFMRGAGFCAL
+35 MKDFMRGAGFCAL

-58 IVVLYFTAR
+58 IVVLYFVASD
-67 GFIRY
+67 FIGC
-72 LDDPSV
+72 LGDPAACLPSMAPYVV
-78 GLPDMA
+78 G
-84 LFAVAIVAA
+84 IVAA
-93 LVVMFVTQMWEYRAT
+93 LAVMFVTQMWEYRAT
-108 YTAVYQESARKRIAI
+108 YTVVYKESARKRIAI

-188 SALWPIPVALTAL
+188 SAFWPIPVALVAL
-201 LLTARI
+201 LLTARV

-222 ADGLQEYLEC
+222 VDGLQEYLEC
-232 HREIRSLNKVGVFQG
+232 HREIRSLNKVGAFQSDLG
-247 ELDCRIDRFEREKID
+247 RRIDRFEREKIG

-295 GQVDF
+295 GRVDF

-311 RVYDPINVV
+311 RVYDPINVI

-334 ERMRAIENEPVQTGS
+334 KRMRAIENEPIQTGS
-349 TSFEPQGYDVVFE
+349 TSFEPQGYDVAFD

-372 DVLGSVSFKAREGQ
+372 DVLDGVSFTAREGQ

-413 GTVFVGGVDVSTVD
+413 GAVFVGGIDVSTVD
-427 PETLLSA
+427 PETLLSS

-446 DTVRENIR
+446 GTVRENIR
-454 LGRKDATN
+454 LGKKNATD
-462 EEVLAAARAARC
+462 EEVLAAAKVARC

-523 ASLDVENETYVQA
+523 ASLDVENETQVQA

-568 GCVVEQGS
+568 GRVVEQGS
-576 PAELREKPDG
+576 PAELREKPEG

-598 EVWAL
+598 AAWAL

>member
-1 MRACGETTEQVRRGG
+1 MV
-16 LKGVTAVWRSI
+16 AVWRRI
-27 QDTFALTD
+27 QDAFALTD

-58 IVVLYFTAR
+58 IVVLYFVASD
-67 GFIRY
+67 FIGC
-72 LDDPSV
+72 LGDPAACLPSMAPYVV
-78 GLPDMA
+78 G
-84 LFAVAIVAA
+84 IVAA
-93 LVVMFVTQMWEYRAT
+93 LAVMFVTQMWEYRAT
-108 YTAVYQESARKRIAI
+108 YTVVYKESARKRIAI

-188 SALWPIPVALTAL
+188 SALWPIPVALAAL
-201 LLTARI
+201 LLTARV

-222 ADGLQEYLEC
+222 VDGLQEYLEC
-232 HREIRSLNKVGVFQG
+232 HREIRSLNKVGAFQG
-247 ELDCRIDRFEREKID
+247 DLGRRIDRFEREKVD

-295 GQVDF
+295 GRVDF
-300 LVFFVYLLAVT
+300 LVFFAYLLAVT
-311 RVYDPINVV
+311 RVYDPINVI

-334 ERMRAIENEPVQTGS
+334 GRMRAIESEPIQTGH
-349 TSFEPQGYDVVFE
+349 TLFEPQGYDVAFD

-372 DVLGSVSFKAREGQ
+372 DVLDGVSFKAREGQ

-413 GTVFVGGVDVSTVD
+413 GAVFVGGVDVSTVD
-427 PETLLSA
+427 PETLLSS

-454 LGRKDATN
+454 LGKKNATD
-462 EEVLAAARAARC
+462 EEVLAAAKAARC

-523 ASLDVENETYVQA
+523 ASLDVENETQVQA

-555 TVDNADKIVVLEG
+555 AVDNADKIVVLEG
-568 GCVVEQGS
+568 GRVVEQGS

-598 EVWAL
+598 AAWAL